1 MNIIV
6 ISKENRI
13 LHITNFGYQAEYTL
27 YNSKGYYLFG
37 GVLESVYDYFNDEKL
52 TLEIINLIQQE
63 IDFER
68 PYIYLYGSNTLPLL
82 KLIKYENNKKS
93 SKKIVEYINSLRYKD
108 DYFYFKERWQYV

>member
-6 ISKENRI
+6 ISEDNKI

-37 GVLESVYDYFNDEKL
+37 GVLESVYEYFNDEKL
-52 TLEIINLIQQE
+52 TKEIMNLIQEETEFDQ
-63 IDFER
+63 
-68 PYIYLYGSNTLPLL
+68 PYIYLYGSNTIPLL

-93 SKKIVEYINSLRYKD
+93 SKKNY
-108 DYFYFKERWQYV
+108 

>member
-6 ISKENRI
+6 ISEDNKI

-37 GVLESVYDYFNDEKL
+37 GVLESVYEYFNDEKL
-52 TLEIINLIQQE
+52 TQEIMNLIQEE
-63 IDFER
+63 IEFEQ
-68 PYIYLYGSNTLPLL
+68 PYIYLYGSNTIPLL

-93 SKKIVEYINSLRYKD
+93 SKKIIEYINSISGKD